1 MGKAKEIAKNPK
13 SELEREVQ
21 TLPTL
26 CPSAHIGSLHGVGV
40 NVRLSVLAS
49 HGNCHVGKVRG
60 EGRGGF
66 LKLFN
71 HLTSTSDES
80 ILNMVNISPA
90 KHQHVIIAYG
100 GP

>member
-1 MGKAKEIAKNPK
+1 MGKAKEIVKNPK

-49 HGNCHVGKVRG
+49 HGNCHVGKVRV
-60 EGRGGF
+60 